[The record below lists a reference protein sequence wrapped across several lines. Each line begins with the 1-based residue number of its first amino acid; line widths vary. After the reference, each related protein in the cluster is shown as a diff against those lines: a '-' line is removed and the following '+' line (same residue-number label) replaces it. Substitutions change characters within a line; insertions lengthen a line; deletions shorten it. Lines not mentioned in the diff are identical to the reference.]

1 MIFPKF
7 SAFGYYEYQLDVG
20 WVDKLPKSINFS
32 KEIVW
37 SAGVN
42 YLLSKNFSLL
52 GSYDNRFG
60 GGGGLSIRF

>member
-1 MIFPKF
+1 MLFPKF

-20 WVDKLPKSINFS
+20 WVNKLPKSVNFR

-52 GSYDNRFG
+52 GTYDNRFG